1 MAKKIRKKHS
11 KAAVGEYAVTAA
23 SSRGEHDGAGEDMM
37 DYDGE
42 AGDGRMFDSEDE
54 HETVPDVDD
63 GKGAAHWQ
71 AEHDKTAKQ
80 PRKKKQHGKEGT
92 GDTVNPAEDGDF
104 ERPRKRHRPRSSDA
118 SPGRSR
124 SASADSA
131 SPVPS
136 SPVSSSREQPAESQ
150 SLLDHQPHTPTPP
163 PPPPPSLQRF
173 PLPSRPHAP
182 EKAELASQGLDRAL
196 AGAQL
201 VDPLLSTPLSPDKDG
216 NDITGLSAKML
227 RRLRDLGIEE
237 LFAGVYRVPL
247 YGKLIFRMY
256 KLSPDYAAAV
266 APPFR
271 TSEAVPVPPI

>member
-23 SSRGEHDGAGEDMM
+23 GSQKGEHDGAGEDMM

-54 HETVPDVDD
+54 REIVPDVDD
-63 GKGAAHWQ
+63 GAHRQ
-71 AEHDKTAKQ
+71 AEHEKTAKQ
-80 PRKKKQHGKEGT
+80 PRKKKQHGKKGT
-92 GDTVNPAEDGDF
+92 GDNAVNPAEDGDF

-131 SPVPS
+131 SLVPS
-136 SPVSSSREQPAESQ
+136 SPVSSSREHPAEAQ
-150 SLLDHQPHTPTPP
+150 SLLDHQSHIPT
-163 PPPPPSLQRF
+163 PPPPSLQRF

-201 VDPLLSTPLSPDKDG
+201 VDPLLSTPLSPEEDG
-216 NDITGLSAKML
+216 NDITGLSAKTL

-237 LFAGVYRVPL
+237 LFAGVYRVPPFN
-247 YGKLIFRMY
+247 KLIFRVC

-271 TSEAVPVPPI
+271 TSEAVPVPPV